1 MKKNVTAIMRVTT
14 VVLALLINF
23 SNMILANESKAQNLN
38 EIKISIS
45 IKNEDLATVLAR
57 IEKRTNVS
65 FSYDKKS
72 LSQLKVAEQTYHQT
86 SLPVVLNKLLKQTGY
101 DYEVINNNVVIGKA
115 KPAPKTA
122 QPGRISGKVIDS
134 KGEPLPGA
142 SISIL
147 ELDLR
152 VTNAVDGSY
161 QISAPPGTYTIE
173 ASFIGFHTM
182 KISEVKVLSAQ
193 NTPLNIVLKENAQS
207 LNAVVIT
214 SSYKKASVEG
224 LYARQKNA
232 ATVTD
237 GISAA
242 QISATPDKHIGES
255 LKRITGL
262 STTDNK
268 NVVVRGAAERYNVAQ
283 LDGLML
289 PSTDVQS
296 RNFDFTLIPSNL
308 VESIVV
314 NKSATPDMTAGFG
327 GGLIQV
333 NTISIPTENF
343 LSFSAGTSVNSRTT
357 GEDFYGYQRGKYDY
371 LGFDDGSRN
380 HFPEGL
386 KDVSSFNPKVMNPA
400 DIKASEVAEQNRRI
414 GGTERLGSR
423 IFRGMPSQNYQL
435 SLGQNYDLS
444 KQVARKIGFV
454 GSLSYRNTQNIDDI
468 AGIRRGTWQ
477 INATPD
483 DPENVNTGR
492 LYNFST
498 TLGALLNG
506 GYRDGNHQITVNNFY
521 SRVFSEQLERI
532 KGWRYADPKDE
543 GLNKYPL
550 IKEDDRPV
558 FTDLLQNK
566 VSGEH
571 LFGRVKLDWTAGRV
585 SVQANENDAI
595 TAALAP
601 EEMANKVIYKYLP
614 GQGSS
619 GGSGGMER
627 DKFVYKERNLT
638 AGLNAAVG
646 FNIGGQKQ
654 EFKAGVFHLDRHA
667 SYAWTMLPI
676 VSFVTTNN
684 PYGYI
689 PIQEYGNHMGMEDP
703 TKDILYMPARFHLSR
718 YEGKDVNR
726 AVYAML
732 DNRITKNLRLVWGGR
747 YEYFRYDSIQNSSNM
762 QYRPEITLRDSVRWK
777 FMPSAHMT
785 YTPLKDLNL
794 RASYARTAV
803 RPSLM
808 DNSRFSRYN
817 TNFGRMQVNL
827 GLESSIIDNYDL
839 KLEWFPGAGDLIS
852 VGGFY
857 KYFDKPAEFYAVND
871 VSGTDN
877 LYVYTN
883 NSDWGKIRGLE
894 FEVRK
899 SLGFIASSVGLL
911 NEITLSGN
919 LTILKS
925 EVQSRVT
932 RYDVDDKG
940 KSYSYFEYM
949 KYKRPLY
956 GQVPTVVNGG
966 ISYAGKQLSLNLVY
980 NYMGYKTFITGND
993 PNLVEYER
1001 PRSQID
1007 AQVGYRFY
1015 RNKAQF
1021 KLNMS
1026 NLTDRPYRFY
1036 INDAATYEIK
1046 NAKPPINSE
1055 WNDVFKYKWGF
1066 TNKFEEGYADNSK
1079 GYSQQVGDRQTL
1091 TRYVGSSFS
1100 LSLSYNF

>member
-1 MKKNVTAIMRVTT
+1 MRVTT
-14 VVLALLINF
+14 VVLGLFIGFSSLIW
-23 SNMILANESKAQNLN
+23 ARESSAQKLN
-38 EIKISIS
+38 EIKVTIS
-45 IKNEDLATVLAR
+45 IKNENLAAVLAR
-57 IEKRTNVS
+57 IEKSTGIA
-65 FSYDKKS
+65 FSYDKN
-72 LSQLKVAEQTYHQT
+72 LLLKVSVPAQSYRET
-86 SLPVVLNKLLKQTGY
+86 SLPAVLNKLLKLTGY
-101 DYEVINNNVVIGKA
+101 DYEVINNNVVIGRA
-115 KPAPKTA
+115 KPASKPVQA
-122 QPGRISGKVIDS
+122 GRLSGKILDN
-134 KGEPLPGA
+134 KGGPLPGA
-142 SISIL
+142 SIKIL
-147 ELDLR
+147 ELNQ
-152 VTNAVDGSY
+152 TAANAVDGSY
-161 QISAPPGTYTIE
+161 QISLPPGTYTIE
-173 ASFIGFHTM
+173 ASYIGFHTSR
-182 KISEVKVLSAQ
+182 ISDVKVLSGQ
-193 NTPLNIVLKENAQS
+193 NTPLNIVLEENAQR

-232 ATVTD
+232 ASVTD
-237 GISAA
+237 GISAE

-262 STTDNK
+262 STTDNR

-283 LDGLML
+283 LDGIML

-333 NTISIPTENF
+333 HTISIPTENF
-343 LSFSAGTSVNSRTT
+343 LSFSAGTSFNTRTV
-357 GEDFYGYQRGKYDY
+357 GEDFYGYKRGKYDY

-380 HFPEGL
+380 HFPAGL
-386 KDVSSFNPKVMNPA
+386 KDVSSFNPRNNNPGNTTA
-400 DIKASEVAEQNRRI
+400 AEIAEQNKRI
-414 GGTERLGSR
+414 GETERLGSR

-435 SLGQNYDLS
+435 SIGQSYSLS
-444 KQVARKIGFV
+444 KQQSQKIGFV
-454 GSLSYRNTQNIDDI
+454 GSLSYRNTQSIDDI
-468 AGIRRGTWQ
+468 PNIRRGGWE

-483 DPENVNTGR
+483 DPENINKGN
-492 LYNFST
+492 LYNFNT

-506 GYRDGNHQITVNNFY
+506 GYRDEKHQITLNNFY
-521 SRVFSEQLERI
+521 SRVFNEQLERI
-532 KGWRYADPKDE
+532 SGWRYGNPKDD
-543 GLNKYPL
+543 GLQKHPG
-550 IKEDDRPV
+550 IMEDDRPV

-566 VSGEH
+566 ISGEH
-571 LFGRVKLDWTAGRV
+571 LLGIIKLEWNAGRV
-585 SVQANENDAI
+585 SIDAREIDAI
-595 TAALAP
+595 KAGLAP
-601 EEMANKVIYKYLP
+601 EEMANKLIYKYLP
-614 GQGSS
+614 GQGSTP
-619 GGSGGMER
+619 GGGGMLER
-627 DKFVYKERNLT
+627 DKFVYKERNQT
-638 AGLNAAVG
+638 AALNASVN
-646 FNIGGQKQ
+646 FTIGKQKQ
-654 EFKAGVFHLDRHA
+654 IFKTGVFYLDRHA
-667 SYAWTMLPI
+667 TYEWNMLPI

-684 PYGYI
+684 PYGYM
-689 PIQEYGNHMGMEDP
+689 PVQQFGDHMGMEKPMTD
-703 TKDILYMPARFHLSR
+703 LMYMPSSFHLSR
-718 YEGKDVNR
+718 YEGKDVNK

-732 DNRITKNLRLVWGGR
+732 DNRIAKNLRLVWGGR
-747 YEYFRYDSIQNSSNM
+747 YEYFRYDSLQNSSNM
-762 QYRPEITLRDSVRWK
+762 QWTPEVTLRDSVRWK
-777 FMPSAHMT
+777 FMPSAHLT
-785 YTPLKDLNL
+785 YTPVNNLNL
-794 RASYARTAV
+794 RVSYAKTAV

-817 TNFGRMQVNL
+817 TNFGRMQVNM
-827 GLESSIIDNYDL
+827 GLESSIIDNYDV
-839 KLEWFPGAGDLIS
+839 KLEWFPGAGDVIS
-852 VGGFY
+852 IGGFY

-883 NSDWGKIRGLE
+883 NSDWGKIRGIEL
-894 FEVRK
+894 EVRK
-899 SLGFIASSVGLL
+899 SLGFIAPSVALL
-911 NEITLSGN
+911 KKITLSGN
-919 LTILKS
+919 LTLLKS

-932 RYDVDDKG
+932 RYEVDEKG
-940 KSYSYFEYM
+940 EQRSYFEYM

-966 ISYAGKQLSLNLVY
+966 INYIGKHLSLNLVY

-1036 INDAATYEIK
+1036 INDASTYEIK
-1046 NAKPPINSE
+1046 NANPPANSE
-1055 WNDVFKYKWGF
+1055 WNDVYKYKWGF

-1079 GYSQQVGDRQTL
+1079 GFSQQIGDRQTF
-1091 TRYVGSSFS
+1091 TRYVGRSFS

>member
-57 IEKRTNVS
+57 IEKRTNVP

-72 LSQLKVAEQTYHQT
+72 LSQLKVAEQTYQQT

-152 VTNAVDGSY
+152 VSNAVDGSY
-161 QISAPPGTYTIE
+161 QIAAPPGTYTIE

-182 KISEVKVLSAQ
+182 KIAEVKVLSGQ

-371 LGFDDGSRN
+371 LGFDDGSRD

-386 KDVSSFNPKVMNPA
+386 IDVSSFNPKVMNPA
-400 DIKASEVAEQNRRI
+400 DVKASEVAEQNRRI

-423 IFRGMPSQNYQL
+423 VFRGMPSQNYQL
-435 SLGQNYDLS
+435 SLGRNYDLS

-521 SRVFSEQLERI
+521 SRVFSEQMERI
-532 KGWRYADPKDE
+532 TGWRYADPKDD

-595 TAALAP
+595 TASLGA

-646 FNIGGQKQ
+646 FNVAGQKQ

-689 PIQEYGNHMGMEDP
+689 PIQKYGDYMGMQDP

-726 AVYAML
+726 AVFAML

-785 YTPLKDLNL
+785 YTPIKDLNL

-839 KLEWFPGAGDLIS
+839 KVEWFPGAGDLIS

-899 SLGFIASSVGLL
+899 SLGFIAPSAGLL

-966 ISYAGKQLSLNLVY
+966 ISYTGKQLSLNLVY

>member
-1 MKKNVTAIMRVTT
+1 MRVTT
-14 VVLALLINF
+14 VVLGLFIGFSSLIWA
-23 SNMILANESKAQNLN
+23 SESSAQKLN
-38 EIKISIS
+38 EIKVTIS
-45 IKNEDLATVLAR
+45 IKNENLAAVLAR
-57 IEKRTNVS
+57 IEKSTGIA
-65 FSYDKKS
+65 FSYDKN
-72 LSQLKVAEQTYHQT
+72 LLLKVSVPAQSYREA
-86 SLPVVLNKLLKQTGY
+86 SLPVVLNKLLKLTGY
-101 DYEVINNNVVIGKA
+101 DYEVINNNVVIGRA
-115 KPAPKTA
+115 KPASKPA
-122 QPGRISGKVIDS
+122 QAGRLSGKVLDS
-134 KGEPLPGA
+134 KGGPLPGA
-142 SISIL
+142 SIKIL
-147 ELDLR
+147 ELSQT
-152 VTNAVDGSY
+152 VANAVDGSY
-161 QISAPPGTYTIE
+161 QISLPQGTYTIE
-173 ASFIGFHTM
+173 ASYIGFHTIQ
-182 KISEVKVLSAQ
+182 ISDVKVLSGQ
-193 NTPLNIVLKENAQS
+193 NTPLNIVLEENAQR

-237 GISAA
+237 GISAE

-262 STTDNK
+262 STTDNR

-283 LDGLML
+283 LDGIML

-333 NTISIPTENF
+333 NTISIPAENF
-343 LSFSAGTSVNSRTT
+343 LSFSAGTSVNSRTA

-380 HFPEGL
+380 HFPKDL
-386 KDVSSFNPKVMNPA
+386 KDASSFNPKAVNPA
-400 DIKASEVAEQNRRI
+400 DIKASEIAEQNRRI

-435 SLGQNYDLS
+435 SLGRNYELS
-444 KQVARKIGFV
+444 KRVARKIGFV
-454 GSLSYRNTQNIDDI
+454 GSLSYRNTQNIDEI

-483 DPENVNTGR
+483 DADNVNTGR

-532 KGWRYADPKDE
+532 SGWRYADPKDD
-543 GLNKYPL
+543 GLNKHPL

-566 VSGEH
+566 ISGEH
-571 LFGRVKLDWTAGRV
+571 LFGRVKLDWTAGSV
-585 SVQANENDAI
+585 SVNANETDAI
-595 TAALAP
+595 TATLVP
-601 EEMANKVIYKYLP
+601 EEMANKLIYKYIP
-614 GQGSS
+614 GQGTV
-619 GGSGGMER
+619 GSGGGMLER

-638 AGLNAAVG
+638 AAVNAAVD
-646 FNIGGQKQ
+646 FNVAGQKQ
-654 EFKAGVFHLDRHA
+654 VFKAGVFHLDRHA
-667 SYAWTMLPI
+667 TYQWTMLPI
-676 VSFVTTNN
+676 VSFVTANN

-689 PIQEYGNHMGMEDP
+689 PIQEYGNHMSMQDP
-703 TKDILYMPARFHLSR
+703 MKDILYMPGRFHLNR

-747 YEYFRYDSIQNSSNM
+747 YEYFRYDSIQNSTNM
-762 QYRPEITLRDSVRWK
+762 QNRPEITLRDSVRWK
-777 FMPSAHMT
+777 FMPSAHLT
-785 YTPLKDLNL
+785 YTPAKNLNL
-794 RASYARTAV
+794 RVSYARTAV

-827 GLESSIIDNYDL
+827 GLESSIIDNYDV
-839 KLEWFPGAGDLIS
+839 KIEWFPGAGDIIS
-852 VGGFY
+852 IGGFY

-899 SLGFIASSVGLL
+899 SLGFIAPSVGLL
-911 NEITLSGN
+911 SEITLSGN
-919 LTILKS
+919 LTVLKS

-932 RYDVDDKG
+932 RYDVDEKG
-940 KSYSYFEYM
+940 EQYSYFEYM

-966 ISYAGKQLSLNLVY
+966 INYTGKHLSLNLVY

-1007 AQVGYRFY
+1007 AQLGYRFY

-1036 INDAATYEIK
+1036 INDASTYEIK
-1046 NAKPPINSE
+1046 NAKPPVNSE

-1079 GYSQQVGDRQTL
+1079 GFSQQIGDRQTL
-1091 TRYVGSSFS
+1091 TRYVGRSFS